1 MTSNT
6 EYFTSEQ
13 VDEQIEHLHQRSTP
27 HEQTD
32 EAHLVDM
39 LQRHYRVSLV
49 PEDRAALAHARQRI
63 LDGLGNEDTLD
74 HESPFV
80 NGSELRPIA
89 HPKRVGR
96 ARFLSSL
103 AAVLMVGVLLGSWLI
118 VTHMATTSHSASG
131 TAQNKSLYTI
141 HSSIAY
147 RLDGMTGKVLWQH
160 PVPTKKQSDP
170 NHGGSASLQV
180 INSVV
185 YAVLDFDIYSLDA
198 RNGKQI
204 WHVTNT
210 GKREYLSFAV
220 DQERLYLLSADGTFS
235 ALDATNGAP
244 LWHNTTFLQQ
254 NSLEFHVL
262 HSNLYTEISGSTLG
276 DQKLVALDGATGNV
290 RWNYPLSDGSL
301 SDLPLVANGVVY
313 FSSGNIL
320 SAVNEQNG
328 NKIWERR
335 VSTIG
340 GFGTLYVAN
349 DILYANGYNI
359 YPFDRIN
366 EAIYA
371 LAVHSGQILWISQPD
386 FNAFQ
391 LPITDGLL
399 LAWRQHNGNY
409 SIAGVDTRT
418 GKAVW
423 QVPFTC
429 NSLSHDV
436 ENPQIVNLSC
446 GVSWSEVINGTW
458 YVLES
463 DSQPQKGGQGSQ
475 EIYSLKS
482 FDPRTGQLLSEH
494 PLESSQGNPEVMGAS
509 NGLLY
514 VNIGV
519 PRTANTIPYTDTIFV
534 AYYLNDATQAWRHA
548 MPPFPAPQGANT
560 SPNTSG
566 VVLAP

>member
-1 MTSNT
+1 MTSNN

-13 VDEQIEHLHQRSTP
+13 VDEQIEQLHQRSTS

-32 EAHLVDM
+32 EASLVDM
-39 LQRHYRVSLV
+39 LQRRYRVSLV
-49 PEDRAALAHARQRI
+49 VGDRAALAHARQRL

-74 HESPFV
+74 HESPLV
-80 NGSELRPIA
+80 TISELRPIA
-89 HPKRVGR
+89 HPKRVRR

-103 AAVLMVGVLLGSWLI
+103 AAVLVVGVLLGSWLI
-118 VTHMATTSHSASG
+118 VTHMATPSHITSG
-131 TAQNKSLYTI
+131 TAQKKSLYTI
-141 HSSIAY
+141 HSGIAY
-147 RLDGMTGKVLWQH
+147 RLDGITGKVIWQH

-170 NHGGSASLQV
+170 NHGGTASLQV
-180 INSVV
+180 INSVL
-185 YAVLDFDIYSLDA
+185 YAMLDFDIYALDA
-198 RNGKQI
+198 GDGKQI
-204 WHVTNT
+204 WHITNSS
-210 GKREYLSFAV
+210 KKEYFSFAV

-254 NSLEFHVL
+254 GSLEFHVL
-262 HSNLYTEISGSTLG
+262 NGNLYTEISGSPLG
-276 DQKLVALDGATGNV
+276 DQKLVALDGATGHV
-290 RWNYPLSDGSL
+290 RWTYPLSDGSL
-301 SDLPLVANGVVY
+301 FNVPLVANGVVY

-320 SAVNEQNG
+320 SAVNEQDG
-328 NKIWERR
+328 NKLWEKR
-335 VSTIG
+335 VSARG
-340 GFGTLYVAN
+340 SVGTLSVAN
-349 DILYANGYNI
+349 DILYANGYLL
-359 YPFDRIN
+359 YPFDRTN

-371 LAVHSGQILWISQPD
+371 LAVHNGHILWTSPPD
-386 FNAFQ
+386 FNAFP

-409 SIAGVDTRT
+409 SIAGVDPRT
-418 GKAVW
+418 GQAVW
-423 QVPFTC
+423 QVPFPC
-429 NSLSHDV
+429 NAILRDV
-436 ENPQIVNLSC
+436 ENPQRVNPSC
-446 GVSWSEVINGTW
+446 RVSWSEVINGKW

-463 DSQPQKGGQGSQ
+463 DSQPQKGGQDSQ
-475 EIYSLKS
+475 ETYSLKS

-494 PLESSQGNPEVMGAS
+494 PLESNQSNLDVMGAS

-514 VNIGV
+514 VNTGV

-534 AYYLNDATQAWRHA
+534 AYYLNDATQAWRHV